1 MTRVAKLAFG
11 VLSVA
16 AIAIVSVCN
25 GQTPKDGGTV
35 YYDAKVDLSSDG
47 KTITVSPLV
56 AVVSRAAQAK
66 TPFQWVIGKLPDGY
80 TLEID
85 MRVQDGRKGPF
96 KRSGTAPMGRY
107 SGGSGA
113 TLPAGALLGE
123 GREVWKYDVV
133 LRDKDGHDQAAIDPV
148 IVIME

>member
-25 GQTPKDGGTV
+25 GQTPKDGGPA
-35 YYDAKVDLSSDG
+35 YNDAKVDLSSDG
-47 KTITVSPLV
+47 TTITVSPLI
-56 AVVSRAAQAK
+56 ALVSRSAQAK

-85 MRVQDGRKGPF
+85 IRVQGGHKGPF
-96 KRSGTAPMGRY
+96 KRPGTAPMGRY

-113 TLPAGALLGE
+113 TLPAGALVGE
-123 GREVWKYDVV
+123 GREVWKYEVV
-133 LRDKDGHDQAAIDPV
+133 LRDRDGNDHAAIDPM